1 MQRRNVIIIGTV
13 VGGIVLI
20 VVLSTLV
27 LVICIKVTGKCCT
40 TKMTEKTKQV
50 RMQEIGKTVR
60 YMVNKGL
67 SDEERKDYLDFM
79 KENMIY
85 VRKKATSRVAADG
98 DDEKQSFIDFL
109 DEMQIPCSVTS
120 TNV

>member
-1 MQRRNVIIIGTV
+1 M
-13 VGGIVLI
+13 I

>member
-1 MQRRNVIIIGTV
+1 MITF
-13 VGGIVLI
+13 
-20 VVLSTLV
+20 LSTLV
-27 LVICIKVTGKCCT
+27 VVICMLAICKCCT
-40 TKMTEKTKQV
+40 EQIKQV
-50 RMQEIGKTVR
+50 RMQEIGKTLR
-60 YMVNKGL
+60 HMVDKGL